1 MSFQFL
7 LTSPDE
13 IFVDQ
18 IVSQV
23 VVCTVDGEMSYLVN
37 HWDSIVEVDI
47 GLIKVYMEANAKPVI
62 FAVDG
67 GIASFKN
74 NTLTVNTIEADKIE
88 GRKPDYK
95 LFPATIKA
103 KESTINEQITEALKN
118 GGVYDENK
126 GALSALLAE
135 ERLAKVQILQEMI
148 KGF

>member
-13 IFVDQ
+13 VFVDQ
-18 IVSQV
+18 KVSQV
-23 VVCTVDGEMSYLVN
+23 VVCSADGEMSYLVN
-37 HWDSIVEVDI
+37 HWDSIIEVDI
-47 GLIKVYMEANAKPVI
+47 GLIKVYLEPNSKPVVY
-62 FAVDG
+62 AVDG
-67 GIASFKN
+67 GVASFN
-74 NTLTVNTIEADKIE
+74 NNVLTINTIEADKIE

-95 LFPATIKA
+95 LFPATMKA
-103 KESTINEQITEALKN
+103 KESTINDQITEALKN

-148 KGF
+148 KGI